1 MPESEEY
8 KMKEIKFKVGT
19 YEFSVKARCTV
30 LNDKYNTRDTLYM
43 MNMLS
48 VVLDELAEGYR
59 GAYKQHPEK
68 EYLGR
73 MSEIRQKESDQ
84 IFDQL
89 DAMGFYKEGDPED
102 DQNE

>member
-1 MPESEEY
+1 
-8 KMKEIKFKVGT
+8 MKEIKFKVGT

-59 GAYKQHPEK
+59 AAYKATPEK

-73 MSEIRQKESDQ
+73 MAEIRHKESDQ

-89 DAMGFYKEGDPED
+89 DAMGFYKEGEPED
-102 DQNE
+102 DQK

>member
-1 MPESEEY
+1 
-8 KMKEIKFKVGT
+8 MKEIKFKVGT
-19 YEFSVKARCTV
+19 YDFSVKARCTV

-73 MSEIRQKESDQ
+73 MAEIRQKESDQ
-84 IFDQL
+84 IFDKL

-102 DQNE
+102 DQNK

>member
-48 VVLDELAEGYR
+48 VVLDELANGYHE
-59 GAYKQHPEK
+59 AYKATPEK
-68 EYLGR
+68 GISRPLGR
-73 MSEIRQKESDQ
+73 
-84 IFDQL
+84 
-89 DAMGFYKEGDPED
+89 DPTQGKRPD
-102 DQNE
+102 LLSAGRHGIL

>member
-1 MPESEEY
+1 
-8 KMKEIKFKVGT
+8 MKEIKFKVGT

-48 VVLDELAEGYR
+48 VVLYELASGYHE
-59 GAYKQHPEK
+59 AYKATPEK

-73 MSEIRQKESDQ
+73 MSEIRRKESDQ

-102 DQNE
+102 DQDE

>member
-1 MPESEEY
+1 
-8 KMKEIKFKVGT
+8 MKEIKFKVGT

-30 LNDKYNTRDTLYM
+30 LNDRYNTRDTLYM

-48 VVLDELAEGYR
+48 VMLDELAEGYR

>member
-1 MPESEEY
+1 
-8 KMKEIKFKVGT
+8 MKEVKFKVGT

-43 MNMLS
+43 MNSLS
-48 VVLDELAEGYR
+48 VILNAVADVYHE
-59 GAYKQHPEK
+59 AYKQNPEK
-68 EYLGR
+68 KYLGR
-73 MSEIRQKESDQ
+73 MAEIRHKESDQ

-89 DAMGFYKEGDPED
+89 DAMGFYREGDPED